1 MIMTST
7 TAGKGV
13 ALLVLLGVVLGGAF
27 YFTVREWFASPAAAP
42 SSKVACMA
50 DAKQCPDGSY
60 VQRSGPN
67 CDFVCPTSATNTPVD
82 ANASAGIR

>member
-1 MIMTST
+1 MTGT
-7 TAGKGV
+7 TMGKGV
-13 ALLVLLGVVLGGAF
+13 ALLVLFGVIVGGAF
-27 YFTVREWFASPAAAP
+27 YFSVREWFGSLKPAATP
-42 SSKVACMA
+42 SVACLA

-67 CDFVCPTSATNTPVD
+67 CDFVCPTSATNTPVN